1 MGIGGLMAG
10 AGRRTFVPG
19 EILTANQVNN
29 YLQDQTVM
37 VFDDATDRTTAIPS
51 PSEGMV
57 TYLSDVNLIAVW
69 DGTQW
74 VRIGNAKITVQD
86 TTPGTG
92 LDGDLWFN
100 DSTGSLFVWYDGTS
114 QWITV
119 GGGGG
124 GGLELNFLLMGA

>member
-1 MGIGGLMAG
+1 MPG

-37 VFDDATDRTTAIPS
+37 VFDDEAARNVAIPS
-51 PSEGMV
+51 ESEGMV
-57 TYLSDVNLIAVW
+57 TYLLDGNYLSVY
-69 DGTQW
+69 DGTVW

-86 TTPGTG
+86 TTPSAGI
-92 LDGDLWFN
+92 DGDLWFN
-100 DSTGSLFVWYDGTS
+100 DTTGSFHVYYEGTS

-119 GGGGG
+119 GGGSSGG
-124 GGLELNFLLMGA
+124 GIETTFLLMGA

>member
-1 MGIGGLMAG
+1 MPG
-10 AGRRTFVPG
+10 AGRRTFVSG

-29 YLQDQTVM
+29 YLQDQAVM
-37 VFDDATDRTTAIPS
+37 VFADAAARTLAIPS

-57 TYLSDVNLIAVW
+57 TYLSDVNLLSVW

-74 VRIGNAKITVQD
+74 VRIGNAKITVQNS
-86 TTPGTG
+86 TPGAG
-92 LDGDLWFN
+92 IDGDLWFN
-100 DSTGSLFVWYDGTS
+100 DTLGVLKVYFEATS

-119 GGGGG
+119 GGSGGG

>member
-1 MGIGGLMAG
+1 MAG

-37 VFDDATDRTTAIPS
+37 VFADEAARTAAIPS

-57 TYLSDVNLIAVW
+57 TYLSDINYISVW

-74 VRIGNAKITVQD
+74 VRIGNAKITVQG

-92 LDGDLWFN
+92 VDGDLWFN
-100 DSTGSLFVWYDGTS
+100 DSTGSLFVWYDGTT
-114 QWITV
+114 QWVSV

>member
-37 VFDDATDRTTAIPS
+37 VFADAAARTVAIPS

-57 TYLSDVNLIAVW
+57 TYLSDINYISVW

-74 VRIGNAKITVQD
+74 VRIGNAKITVQN

-92 LDGDLWFN
+92 VDGDLWFN

-114 QWITV
+114 QWISV

-124 GGLELNFLLMGA
+124 GGFEPTFLLMGA

>member
-1 MGIGGLMAG
+1 MAG

-37 VFDDATDRTTAIPS
+37 VFDDAAARTTAIPS
-51 PSEGMV
+51 PTEGMV
-57 TYLSDVNLIAVW
+57 TYLSDINYISVW

-74 VRIGNAKITVQD
+74 VRIGNAKITVQNS
-86 TTPGTG
+86 TPGTG
-92 LDGDLWFN
+92 IDGDLWFD
-100 DSTGSLFVWYDGTS
+100 DSTGVLRVYYDATS
-114 QWITV
+114 QWISV

-124 GGLELNFLLMGA
+124 GGFEPTFLLMGA

>member
-1 MGIGGLMAG
+1 MPG
-10 AGRRTFVPG
+10 AGRRTFVAG

-37 VFDDATDRTTAIPS
+37 VFANSAARTSAIPS

-57 TYLSDVNLIAVW
+57 TYLSDINYISVW

-86 TTPGTG
+86 AEPGAG
-92 LDGDLWFN
+92 IDGDLWF
-100 DSTGSLFVWYDGTS
+100 DDGAGVLKVYYEGTS

-119 GGGGG
+119 GGGGSGTG
-124 GGLELNFLLMGA
+124 GGIETSFLLMGA

>member
-1 MGIGGLMAG
+1 MPG

-29 YLQDQTVM
+29 FLQDQTVM
-37 VFDDATDRTTAIPS
+37 VFDDEAARTVAIPS

-57 TYLSDVNLIAVW
+57 TYLSDINYISVY

-74 VRIGNAKITVQD
+74 VRIGNSKITVQS
-86 TTPGTG
+86 TTPGSG
-92 LDGDLWFN
+92 VDGDLWFD
-100 DSTGSLFVWYDGTS
+100 DSTGSLFVWYEGTT
-114 QWITV
+114 QWVTV

-124 GGLELNFLLMGA
+124 GGLELTFLLMGA